1 MTDEDERDP
10 LEQLDGPQQGGEPN
24 ASPSAHKQRV
34 SRIEREEKEIAEFW
48 HGVMSDSVG
57 RRVIW
62 KFLAEDCHAF
72 ETRFPCGPTGFPHS
86 EATWF
91 QAGQQEIG
99 QRLHM
104 ALGKNCRDLLFLM
117 HDEHDPNFKAV
128 ARRKKGD

>member
-99 QRLHM
+99 QRLYQ
-104 ALGKNCRDLLFLM
+104 ALLQRCREGVWQM
-117 HDEHDPNFKAV
+117 HDDMDPRFAKTKK
-128 ARRKKGD
+128 RRES